1 MRLKSVLAAF
11 LLCLIMFGT
20 ANVCSAIQEVKP
32 MQAKQQAI
40 KAQDVSIAF
49 VFDSDSD
56 KTTEIIKTFR
66 PVIEKSLLP
75 EFKANFSDSLVFK
88 GNWTKEGAKAAA
100 DKALNSKAK
109 IILSFGSMTSDYLN
123 SKPNKSKYVMNID
136 QYTINSVKDKC
147 FNPIQQSVNDFVV
160 FQRLVKNINKTAI
173 LMNENTYKMRN
184 DWGAIFEKAAK
195 DKGITNS
202 YVVIPVSAKN
212 LDSSLAKIS
221 DDVDSVYITQLYNL
235 TTEQKKDVFNYLIER
250 KLPSFSSMGCEDVQL
265 GAMLGTSVPDADL
278 KLAQATS
285 FSIKN
290 VLRGGVAKSE
300 KVQMLDTNV
309 ICVNKDTAE
318 AIGYPAHIRLLKSA
332 HVITSKQPTEY
343 NLAYVFKTFDEQNWE
358 VLRKKQLVNAAR
370 RATYSAWM
378 HYLPTLRLDM
388 GYQTYNHDYAYSYQ
402 DVPTKAGVFTTA
414 LDQVLY
420 SPDLVTNIIVK
431 HKKLKFAKADQVLAQ
446 QTYGLNIALLY
457 IDTLKLQNEVDI
469 QTEYVKEL
477 QSNLAVSKMRLLYG
491 KGTQAEVMRW
501 TGEINKAEQNLLI
514 LTADLEVVKIKINQ
528 MLGKDQTEEFRLA
541 PLTTKDDAFFMSS
554 INLIDYIRTPEKIE
568 KVAQLLSEEAVYLAP
583 ETTKLKA
590 AIAMKKAEL
599 SNYGQKFFMPNA
611 KLSVEHGK
619 QFTRDL
625 PYSDYLGNQL
635 GTLRRYY
642 GDGKNSPLD
651 KSSTRF
657 LIAAQ
662 WKPIEGGTKFAEIA
676 RCKSELNELNIHL
689 EEVNTEI
696 ESLIRTIVSRAV
708 ARYLCIERAYKNMF
722 AQEAGYQEVKAKYL
736 SGELG
741 IAQTI
746 DALQSSYTAK
756 VDAKNSQYAFFQEL
770 IWLQRGLA
778 SVNWVNASDD
788 AKNFI
793 EKVKTELEAEE
804 DVNLTL

>member
-1 MRLKSVLAAF
+1 MKLKSVLAVF
-11 LLCLIMFGT
+11 LICLVFFGT
-20 ANVCSAIQEVKP
+20 TNISYAIQEVNP
-32 MQAKQQAI
+32 TRAKAQAI
-40 KAQDVSIAF
+40 KAQEVGIAF

-56 KTTEIIKTFR
+56 KTDEIIKTFR

-75 EFKANFSDSLVFK
+75 EFKANYSDNLVFK
-88 GNWTKEGAKAAA
+88 GNWTKEGSKAAA

-109 IILSFGSMTSDYLN
+109 IILSFGSMASEYLN
-123 SKPNKSKYVMNID
+123 SKPNKSKYVVNVD

-212 LDSSLAKIS
+212 PEASLAKIS
-221 DDVDSVYITQLYNL
+221 DDIDSVYITQLYNL
-235 TTEQKKDVFNYLIER
+235 TAEQKKGVFNYLIER

-265 GAMLGTSVPDADL
+265 GAMLGTSAPDADV

-290 VLRGGVAKSE
+290 VLRSGVVKNE
-300 KVQMLDTNV
+300 TVQFLDSNV
-309 ICVNKDTAE
+309 ICINKDTAE

-332 HVITSKQPTEY
+332 HVVTNKQPVEY
-343 NLAYVFKTFDEQNWE
+343 NLSYIFKTFDEQNWE

-431 HKKLKFAKADQVLAQ
+431 HKKLKFAKADEALAQ

-457 IDTLKLQNEVDI
+457 IDTLKLQNQVEI
-469 QTEYVKEL
+469 QSEYVDEL
-477 QSNLAVSKMRLLYG
+477 RSNLAISKTRMLYG
-491 KGTQAEVMRW
+491 TGTQAEVMRW
-501 TGEINKAEQNLLI
+501 TGEVNKAEQDLL
-514 LTADLEVVKIKINQ
+514 LLSAELDNVKIKINQ
-528 MLGKDQTEEFRLA
+528 MLNKDQTEEFKLA

-568 KVAQLLSEEAVYLAP
+568 QVAQMLSQEAVYLAP

-599 SNYGQKFFMPNA
+599 SNYGQKFFMPSA
-611 KLSVEHGK
+611 KLSLEHGK

-625 PYSDYLGNQL
+625 PYSDYLGGQL
-635 GTLRRYY
+635 GTLRQYY

-651 KSSTRF
+651 KSSTRL

-689 EEVNTEI
+689 QEVNTEI
-696 ESLIRTIVSRAV
+696 ESLIRTIVAKAV

-736 SGELG
+736 SGEIG

-746 DALQSSYTAK
+746 DALDSAFTAK

-778 SVNWVNASDD
+778 SVNWVNASDE
-788 AKNFI
+788 AKHFI
-793 EKVKTELEAEE
+793 ERVKTELEAEE